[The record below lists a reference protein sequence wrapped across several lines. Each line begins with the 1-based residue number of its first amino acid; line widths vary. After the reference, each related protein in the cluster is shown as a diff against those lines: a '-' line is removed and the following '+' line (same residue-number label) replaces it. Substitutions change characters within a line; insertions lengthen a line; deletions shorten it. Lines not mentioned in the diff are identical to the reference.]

1 MAFCIECGATLEPT
15 AVRCDAC
22 GFEFPQISEDEF
34 VRVRTRVGWAYSP
47 VADLVLIIA
56 QALAGLVA
64 VIALICVMV
73 FAGILLY
80 HINSLDHPPTYLLNS
95 IGILFSSLVWLIVLI
110 RVGNL

>member
-1 MAFCIECGATLEPT
+1 MAFCIDCGATVEPT
-15 AVRCDAC
+15 AAKCDAC

-34 VRVRTRVGWAYSP
+34 VRMRTRVGWAYSP
-47 VADLVLIIA
+47 LADLVLIVA

-64 VIALICVMV
+64 VIALICVAV

-80 HINSLDHPPTYLLNS
+80 HINSSHPPQTYLLNS